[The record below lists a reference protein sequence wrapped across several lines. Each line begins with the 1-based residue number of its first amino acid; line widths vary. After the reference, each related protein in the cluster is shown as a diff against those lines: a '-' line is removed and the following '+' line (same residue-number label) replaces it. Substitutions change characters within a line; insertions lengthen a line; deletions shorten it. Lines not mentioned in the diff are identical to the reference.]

1 MMLSPNFALSE
12 FTESQ
17 TATRLGLDNDP
28 PAELYET
35 LKATARCMED
45 IRDLLGGKPV
55 LISSAYRSPEVNKAV
70 GGSANSQ
77 HTKGEAVDFTCPKF
91 GTPREIVTKIKD
103 SPLLFDQLILEYD
116 RWVHISFSSRNR
128 RQVLIIDRNGTR
140 PF

>member
-17 TATRLGLDNDP
+17 TAARLGLDNDP

-103 SPLLFDQLILEYD
+103 SPLLFDQLILEFD

>member
-17 TATRLGLDNDP
+17 TAARLGLDNDP

-55 LISSAYRSPEVNKAV
+55 LVSSAYRSPEVNKAV

-116 RWVHISFSSRNR
+116 RWVHIGFSSRNR

>member
-17 TATRLGLDNDP
+17 TAARLGLDNDP

-45 IRDLLGGKPV
+45 VRDLLGGKPV
-55 LISSAYRSPEVNKAV
+55 LVSSAYRSPEVNKAI

-77 HTKGEAVDFTCPKF
+77 HMRGEAVDFTCPKF
-91 GTPREIVTKIKD
+91 GNPRSIVEHISK
-103 SPLLFDQLILEYD
+103 SPLLWDQLILEFD

-128 RQVLIIDRNGTR
+128 RQTLIIDRNGAR

>member
-17 TATRLGLDNDP
+17 TAARLGLDNDP
-28 PAELYET
+28 PAEMYDT

-45 IRDLLGGKPV
+45 VRDLLGGKPV
-55 LISSAYRSPEVNKAV
+55 LISSGYRSPEVNKAI

-77 HTKGEAVDFTCPKF
+77 HMRGEAVDFTCPKF
-91 GTPREIVTKIKD
+91 GTPEQIVQKIKD
-103 SPLLFDQLILEYD
+103 SPLLFDQCILEFY

-128 RQVLIIDRNGTR
+128 RQTLIIDRNGAR

>member
-17 TATRLGLDNDP
+17 TAARLGLDNDP

-116 RWVHISFSSRNR
+116 RWVHISFSTRNR

>member
-17 TATRLGLDNDP
+17 TAARLGLDNDP
-28 PAELYET
+28 PVDMYGT

-45 IRDLLGGKPV
+45 VRDLLGGKPV
-55 LISSAYRSPEVNKAV
+55 LVSSAYRSPEVNKAV
-70 GGSANSQ
+70 GGSVNSQ
-77 HTKGEAVDFTCPKF
+77 HSKGEAVDFTCPKF
-91 GTPREIVTKIKD
+91 GTPREIVAKIKD
-103 SPLLFDQLILEYD
+103 SPLLWDQLILEFD

-128 RQVLIIDRNGTR
+128 RQVLIIDRNGAR

>member
-17 TATRLGLDNDP
+17 TAARLGLDNDP

-45 IRDLLGGKPV
+45 IRDLLGGKVV
-55 LISSAYRSPEVNKAV
+55 LVSSAYRSPEVNKAV

>member
-17 TATRLGLDNDP
+17 TAARLGLDNDP

-45 IRDLLGGKPV
+45 VRDLLGGKAV
-55 LISSAYRSPEVNKAV
+55 LVSSAYRSPEVNKAV
-70 GGSANSQ
+70 GGSASSQ

-91 GTPREIVTKIKD
+91 GTPREIVAKIKD
-103 SPLLFDQLILEYD
+103 SPLLFDQLILEFD
-116 RWVHISFSSRNR
+116 RWVHISFSTRNR
-128 RQVLIIDRNGTR
+128 RQTLIIDRNGTR

>member
-17 TATRLGLDNDP
+17 TAARLGLDNDP

-55 LISSAYRSPEVNKAV
+55 LVSSAYRSPEVNKAV

-91 GTPREIVTKIKD
+91 GTPREIVQKIKE
-103 SPLLFDQLILEYD
+103 SPLLFDQCILEFS

>member
-17 TATRLGLDNDP
+17 TAARLGLDNDP
-28 PAELYET
+28 PADLYET

-45 IRDLLGGKPV
+45 VRDLLGGKPV
-55 LISSAYRSPEVNKAV
+55 LVSSAYRSLEVNKAV

-77 HTKGEAVDFTCPKF
+77 HMTGEAVDFTCPKF
-91 GTPREIVTKIKD
+91 GTPEEIVQKIKD
-103 SPLLFDQLILEYD
+103 SPLLFDQCILEFY

-128 RQVLIIDRNGTR
+128 RQTLIIDRNGSR

>member
-103 SPLLFDQLILEYD
+103 SRLLNDQFILEYVL
-116 RWVHISFSSRNR
+116 WVHISFCTRNR

>member
-45 IRDLLGGKPV
+45 IRDLLGGKVV
-55 LISSAYRSPEVNKAV
+55 LVSSAYRSPEVNKAV

-91 GTPREIVTKIKD
+91 GTPRDIVTKIKD

-116 RWVHISFSSRNR
+116 RWVHISFSTRNR

>member
-17 TATRLGLDNDP
+17 TAARLGLDNDP

-45 IRDLLGGKPV
+45 IRDLLGGKVV
-55 LISSAYRSPEVNKAV
+55 LVSSAYRSPEVNKAV

-91 GTPREIVTKIKD
+91 GTPRDIVTKIKD

-116 RWVHISFSSRNR
+116 RWVHISFSTRNR
-128 RQVLIIDRNGTR
+128 RQVLIVDRNGTR

>member
-17 TATRLGLDNDP
+17 TAARLGLDNDP

-45 IRDLLGGKPV
+45 IRDLLGGKVV
-55 LISSAYRSPEVNKAV
+55 LVSSAYRSPEVNKAV

-91 GTPREIVTKIKD
+91 GTPRDIVTKIKD

-128 RQVLIIDRNGTR
+128 RQVIIIDRNGTR

>member
-91 GTPREIVTKIKD
+91 GTPRDIVTKIKD

-116 RWVHISFSSRNR
+116 RWVHISFSTRNR

>member
-1 MMLSPNFALSE
+1 MMLSPNFSLSE

-17 TATRLGLDNDP
+17 TAARLGLDNDP
-28 PAELYET
+28 PAEMYET

-55 LISSAYRSPEVNKAV
+55 LVSSAYRSPEVNKAT
-70 GGSANSQ
+70 GGSAKSQ
-77 HTKGEAVDFTCPKF
+77 HMSGEAVDFTCPKF
-91 GTPREIVTKIKD
+91 GSPREIVQKIKD
-103 SPLLFDQLILEYD
+103 SPLLWDQCILEFD

-128 RQVLIIDRNGTR
+128 RQTLIIDRNGTR

>member
-1 MMLSPNFALSE
+1 MMLSPNFSLYE

-17 TATRLGLDNDP
+17 TAARLGLDNDP
-28 PAELYET
+28 PAEMYET

-45 IRDLLGGKPV
+45 IRDLLGGKPILV
-55 LISSAYRSPEVNKAV
+55 SSAYRSPEVNKAV

-91 GTPREIVTKIKD
+91 GTPRDIVAKIKD
-103 SPLLFDQLILEYD
+103 SPLLWDQLILEFD

-128 RQVLIIDRNGTR
+128 RQTLIIDRNGTR

>member
-1 MMLSPNFALSE
+1 MMLSPNFSLSE

-17 TATRLGLDNDP
+17 TAARLGLDNDP
-28 PAELYET
+28 PAEMYET

-45 IRDLLGGKPV
+45 IRDLLGGKPILV
-55 LISSAYRSPEVNKAV
+55 SSAYRSPEVNKAV

-91 GTPREIVTKIKD
+91 GTPRDIVAKIKD
-103 SPLLFDQLILEYD
+103 SPLLWDQLILEFD

-128 RQVLIIDRNGTR
+128 RQTLIIDRNGTR

>member
-17 TATRLGLDNDP
+17 TAARLGLDNDP

-55 LISSAYRSPEVNKAV
+55 LVSSAYRSPEVNKAV

-91 GTPREIVTKIKD
+91 GTPREIVAKIKD

>member
-17 TATRLGLDNDP
+17 TAARLGLDNDP

-45 IRDLLGGKPV
+45 IRDLLGGKVV
-55 LISSAYRSPEVNKAV
+55 LVSSAYRSPEVNKAV

-116 RWVHISFSSRNR
+116 RWVHISFSTRNR